1 MKKLLT
7 GILLMLVLISGCA
20 KKQEPITA
28 ENGVLIRV
36 NTEGI
41 GIIGLGVYGEEPHFD
56 PEFPAQSTGAY
67 VLPGDTAKIEA
78 RETEEGWHFV
88 KWKKNGVDYSTDTL
102 ITVTVDEEVEYVA
115 VFMMAGAYE
124 GESVDNIEDAK
135 TMGDILGLP
144 TYGTST
150 SPTQVIQAIELN
162 GVVYRVIADLTQ
174 EQSDAIFALD
184 MSDPEFD
191 RKYNELVAPLEITRI
206 ENVSEIIPTQEQMDV
221 IVGRTGEQLLN
232 DGWTAWYYN
241 AEEDVVGMYHTFF
254 AYKVKFD
261 KPLGNFDGEIEDQ
274 IKDLTVVEVAYDG
287 IGDVARQDVES
298 VGY

>member
-7 GILLMLVLISGCA
+7 AILLMLILISGCT
-20 KKQEPITA
+20 KKQEPITD

-41 GIIGLGVYGEEPHFD
+41 GIIALGVYGGDPEFD
-56 PEFPAQSTGAY
+56 PEWPAQSAGAY
-67 VLPGDTAKIEA
+67 VLPGDTAKIAAKESD
-78 RETEEGWHFV
+78 EGWGFV
-88 KWKKNGVDYSTDTL
+88 KWKKNGVDYSTDPE

-115 VFMMAGAYE
+115 VFMMSSGYE

-144 TYGTST
+144 IYGTSA
-150 SPTQVIQAIELN
+150 SPTQVIEAIELN

-174 EQSDAIFALD
+174 EQSDAIFALQFD
-184 MSDPEFD
+184 DPEYEK
-191 RKYNELVAPLEITRI
+191 KYNELVAPLEITRI
-206 ENVSEIIPTQEQMDV
+206 ENVSEIIPTQEQMDA

-287 IGDVARQDVES
+287 IGDVARQDVENI
-298 VGY
+298 GY